1 MRANFAFPA
10 RSGRSALVILATLV
24 ALLAGA
30 TGPAGAVDS
39 RIGYI
44 DSARIFQEYEA
55 AKEAQSRFDRQV
67 TGWRDEAAEKQKA
80 VEQLRS
86 EVRDQSP
93 ILSSLKRQEK
103 EEALQRAISEY
114 ERFIQ
119 DVWGPQGRAV
129 QENERATGE
138 VVAQIRS
145 AVEKIASD
153 RNLDLVLDAA
163 SGYLIYANKS
173 LDLTATVIEEL
184 KSRSPATTETPR

>member
-1 MRANFAFPA
+1 M
-10 RSGRSALVILATLV
+10 
-24 ALLAGA
+24 
-30 TGPAGAVDS
+30 
-39 RIGYI
+39 
-44 DSARIFQEYEA
+44 
-55 AKEAQSRFDRQV
+55 
-67 TGWRDEAAEKQKA
+67 
-80 VEQLRS
+80 
-86 EVRDQSP
+86 
-93 ILSSLKRQEK
+93 
-103 EEALQRAISEY
+103 
-114 ERFIQ
+114 
-119 DVWGPQGRAV
+119 WGPQGRAV

>member
-1 MRANFAFPA
+1 MRAASMHPTRRGLFA
-10 RSGRSALVILATLV
+10 GIVLVVGLTLAVGLV
-24 ALLAGA
+24 R
-30 TGPAGAVDS
+30 PAGAVDS

-44 DSARIFQEYEA
+44 DSARIFLEYEA

-67 TGWRDEAAEKQKA
+67 TGWRDEAAEKQRA
-80 VEQLRS
+80 VEQLRT

-93 ILSSLKRQEK
+93 ILSALKRQEK

-119 DVWGPQGRAV
+119 DVWGASGRAV

>member
-1 MRANFAFPA
+1 MRRNSQRPT
-10 RSGRSALVILATLV
+10 RRKLSVSI
-24 ALLAGA
+24 LLAVVLALAAGLGR
-30 TGPAGAVDS
+30 TAGAADS

-67 TGWRDEAAEKQKA
+67 TGWREEAAEKQRA
-80 VEQLRS
+80 VELLRT

-93 ILSSLKRQEK
+93 ILSALKRQEK
-103 EEALQRAISEY
+103 EEALQRGISEY

-119 DVWGPQGRAV
+119 DVWGAQGRAV
-129 QENERATGE
+129 QENERATME

-145 AVEKIASD
+145 AVEKVASD

>member
-1 MRANFAFPA
+1 MHTTFHRPSAASRYAAVICALALIAGPSIRPA
-10 RSGRSALVILATLV
+10 RAA
-24 ALLAGA
+24 
-30 TGPAGAVDS
+30 DS

-80 VEQLRS
+80 VEQLRA

-103 EEALQRAISEY
+103 EEALQRSISEY

-119 DVWGPQGRAV
+119 DVWGPSGRAV

-184 KSRSPATTETPR
+184 KSRSPATIESPR